1 MDLDSLQQMKVQIR
15 LKKADSR
22 QSSLSAASD
31 LPYPTQPH
39 RTASENLGL
48 DRVRFEAVLPD
59 SATFCQFLPSAK
71 MSLMFRQILLQ
82 LQTACLQQA
91 ASRGL

>member
-1 MDLDSLQQMKVQIR
+1 MDPDSLQQMKVQIR

-31 LPYPTQPH
+31 LAYPTQPH

-48 DRVRFEAVLPD
+48 DRVRLKFAGFCHIFPGVLP
-59 SATFCQFLPSAK
+59 
-71 MSLMFRQILLQ
+71 RV
-82 LQTACLQQA
+82 
-91 ASRGL
+91 